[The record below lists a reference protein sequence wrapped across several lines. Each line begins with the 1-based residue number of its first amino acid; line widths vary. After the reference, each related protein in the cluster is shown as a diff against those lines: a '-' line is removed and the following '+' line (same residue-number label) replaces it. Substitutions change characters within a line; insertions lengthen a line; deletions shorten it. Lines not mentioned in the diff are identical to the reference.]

1 MNSLKTANILNAIIP
16 ISRFNKGEANKIF
29 AEVKKD
35 GTRIVVK
42 NNIPECI
49 LMNPKDY
56 QEIMEEYENAL
67 LAAEAHK
74 RLAEQA
80 NPISHKNI
88 VLKGIQKVSINLKP
102 QNEGGYG
109 KSLGNQQPRRKHRGM
124 LFS

>member
-49 LMNPKDY
+49 LMSPK
-56 QEIMEEYENAL
+56 EWKNMKMRCL
-67 LAAEAHK
+67 L
-74 RLAEQA
+74 
-80 NPISHKNI
+80 
-88 VLKGIQKVSINLKP
+88 QKLINGL
-102 QNEGGYG
+102 QNR
-109 KSLGNQQPRRKHRGM
+109 QI
-124 LFS
+124 LFLTKI